1 MISIETNMLEKEM
14 LLGMSKEM
22 KLGLL
27 GDANKAGEHGIVFQM
42 MKILLRVSHN
52 LILKLSSTLI
62 ITLTTTLCLQSITL
76 LCLAGIMPK
85 MPWQQPPL
93 RNYFN

>member
-27 GDANKAGEHGIVFQM
+27 DDANKTGEYTIVRQM
-42 MKILLRVSHN
+42 MKILLDAPISEGG
-52 LILKLSSTLI
+52 ISSDEIQEVLDMKK
-62 ITLTTTLCLQSITL
+62 QY
-76 LCLAGIMPK
+76 GRFK
-85 MPWQQPPL
+85 
-93 RNYFN
+93 

>member
-27 GDANKAGEHGIVFQM
+27 DDANKTGEYTIVRQI
-42 MKILLRVSHN
+42 MKILLDAPISEGG
-52 LILKLSSTLI
+52 ISSDEIQEVLDMKK
-62 ITLTTTLCLQSITL
+62 QY
-76 LCLAGIMPK
+76 GRFK
-85 MPWQQPPL
+85 
-93 RNYFN
+93 

>member
-27 GDANKAGEHGIVFQM
+27 DDANKTGEYTIVRQI
-42 MKILLRVSHN
+42 MKILLDAPISEGG
-52 LILKLSSTLI
+52 ISTEEIQEVLDYKK
-62 ITLTTTLCLQSITL
+62 QY
-76 LCLAGIMPK
+76 GRFK
-85 MPWQQPPL
+85 
-93 RNYFN
+93 

>member
-27 GDANKAGEHGIVFQM
+27 DDANKTGEYTIVRQI
-42 MKILLRVSHN
+42 MKILLDAPISEGGVSTEEIQEV
-52 LILKLSSTLI
+52 LDYKK
-62 ITLTTTLCLQSITL
+62 QY
-76 LCLAGIMPK
+76 GRFK
-85 MPWQQPPL
+85 
-93 RNYFN
+93 

>member
-42 MKILLRVSHN
+42 MKILLDAPISEGGISSDEIQEVLGMDKGISTEEVKE
-52 LILKLSSTLI
+52 IL
-62 ITLTTTLCLQSITL
+62 
-76 LCLAGIMPK
+76 GME
-85 MPWQQPPL
+85 
-93 RNYFN
+93 

>member
-27 GDANKAGEHGIVFQM
+27 GNANKAGEHGIVLQM
-42 MKILLRVSHN
+42 MKILLDAPISEGGISTEEIQEV
-52 LILKLSSTLI
+52 LGMDKGSSI
-62 ITLTTTLCLQSITL
+62 KSSRF
-76 LCLAGIMPK
+76 GIK
-85 MPWQQPPL
+85 V
-93 RNYFN
+93 RN